1 MKNSFRV
8 ASTLLILV
16 GFLFHVACTPKKIA
30 SDITSQIMKG
40 GSPAFEMEQDPAL
53 AEEAGL
59 SLVKTME
66 VFHYDNPKNKNYMV
80 LMSKSYATYA
90 LGFFEWNMLKYK
102 NVDEEKRAL
111 NEKRALM
118 FYKRGKEL
126 GLEVLSRNGNFEK
139 ALTQDADAFKKS
151 LKSFSKKS
159 VPALFWT
166 AFNWGS
172 MINLNRTDPMSI
184 AELPKVEAL
193 AERALQLDPDFY
205 YGGPHLFF
213 GVSYGSR
220 SAMFGGNPTK
230 SKEHFEAALAA
241 YQRKYLMTQVMY
253 AQSYAVQNNDRAL
266 FESLL
271 NEVLNTPTDI
281 LPAQRLANEMAH
293 LRARW
298 LLDHVDS
305 VFENVGM

>member
-1 MKNSFRV
+1 MKNRNL
-8 ASTLLILV
+8 ATLLVLASILSS
-16 GFLFHVACTPKKIA
+16 LACTPKKIA

-59 SLVKTME
+59 GLIKTME

-102 NVDEEKRAL
+102 NVDETKRAL

-126 GLEVLSRNGNFEK
+126 GLEVLSRNGDFEK
-139 ALTQDADAFKKS
+139 ALTQDVDAFKKS
-151 LKSFSKKS
+151 LNGFGKKS

-172 MINLNRTDPMSI
+172 VINLNRTDPMSI
-184 AELPKVEAL
+184 AELPKVEAIV
-193 AERALQLDPDFY
+193 ERVLKLDPNFY
-205 YGGPHLFF
+205 YGGPNLFF
-213 GVSYGSR
+213 GVSLGSR
-220 SAMFGGNPTK
+220 SAMFGGNPAK

-253 AQSYAVQNNDRAL
+253 AQTYAVQNNDRAL

-271 NEVLNTPTDI
+271 NEVLNTATDI
-281 LPAQRLANEMAH
+281 LPAQRLANELAH
-293 LRARW
+293 ERARW
-298 LLDHVDS
+298 LLDNANTI
-305 VFENVGM
+305 FANAGM